1 MKNKPKANKTPKVVE
16 NISSLE
22 ESPIYLEMN
31 QTALELENT
40 KAELETAKQQT
51 NQMQAIAQEALN
63 RLVTI
68 ETRLSPQALR
78 KPNLMTII
86 FHWKELMLTIA
97 EIVSLIKEFKDLI
110 QKQPQNDAPK

>member
-1 MKNKPKANKTPKVVE
+1 MKNKPNKSSNVVDYVQANTE
-16 NISSLE
+16 NVSL
-22 ESPIYLEMN
+22 
-31 QTALELENT
+31 QLENT

-68 ETRLSPQALR
+68 ETRLAPQALR
-78 KPNLMTII
+78 KPNLMTIL